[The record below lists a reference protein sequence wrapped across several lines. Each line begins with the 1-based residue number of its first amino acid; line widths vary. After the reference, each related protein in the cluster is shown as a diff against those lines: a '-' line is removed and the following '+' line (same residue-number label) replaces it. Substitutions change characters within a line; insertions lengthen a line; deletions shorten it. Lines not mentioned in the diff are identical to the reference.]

1 MDQAPMPTLH
11 QHAQDVHDTH
21 QQIAADV
28 QAVAQAAALPPP
40 DAAPG
45 DYGA

>member
-1 MDQAPMPTLH
+1 MDQGPMSIVH

-21 QQIAADV
+21 VSIAADV

-40 DAAPG
+40 DATPG